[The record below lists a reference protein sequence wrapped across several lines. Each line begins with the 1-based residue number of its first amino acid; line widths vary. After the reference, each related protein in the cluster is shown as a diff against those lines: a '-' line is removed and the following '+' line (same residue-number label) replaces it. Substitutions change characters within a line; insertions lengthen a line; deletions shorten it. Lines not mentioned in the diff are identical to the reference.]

1 MKRQYVMRRRAASR
15 AQTRHRILDAALR
28 LYELHG
34 PADTTLL
41 AIAEHAGVQRLTLYR
56 HFEDERSLLDAVWA
70 QWSLAHPFP
79 SVERLTSTVDPR
91 QRARAALEG
100 VYDFYDDAATF
111 LVRTIA
117 DRERMPALVE
127 LLAPFDEWTAELRRR
142 LADGWG
148 MHGRARDWMMALV
161 GHALHLDT
169 WRSLVREGG
178 LSGADAARLMSRAMA
193 DIARDPYA

>member
-1 MKRQYVMRRRAASR
+1 MKRQYVMRRRAASQ

-28 LYELHG
+28 LYEHHG

-70 QWSLAHPFP
+70 HWSRLHPFP
-79 SVERLTSTVDPR
+79 SVERLTGTADPR
-91 QRARAALEG
+91 QRVRIALEG
-100 VYDFYDDAATF
+100 VYGFYDGAAAF
-111 LVRTIA
+111 LIRTIA
-117 DRERMPALVE
+117 DRERMPALAE
-127 LLAPFDEWTAELRRR
+127 LLAPFDEWTAEFRRR

-148 MHGRARDWMMALV
+148 VHGRARDWVMALIR
-161 GHALHLDT
+161 HSLHLDT

-178 LSGADAARLMSRAMA
+178 LPAADAARLLSRAMA